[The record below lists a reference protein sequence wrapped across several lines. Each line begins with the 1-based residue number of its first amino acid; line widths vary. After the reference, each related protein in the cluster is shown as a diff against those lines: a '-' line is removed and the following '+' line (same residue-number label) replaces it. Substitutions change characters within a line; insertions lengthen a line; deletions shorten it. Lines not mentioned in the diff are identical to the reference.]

1 VSETVHA
8 SCVVVGEAGIL
19 IRGPSGSGKSAL
31 ARALIDLAHERGL
44 FARLVG
50 DDRIVLT
57 TQGGRLVA
65 RPVATIQG
73 LMEVRGQ
80 GIAQFAHE
88 GAAVVRLVVDCLT
101 QSPPRYPDDSDR
113 MVVVSRVEL
122 PHMSIREGG
131 DAAPIVLNK
140 LTFIHQQAYSTIV
153 P

>member
-1 VSETVHA
+1 VSETIHA

-50 DDRIVLT
+50 DDRIVLKQ
-57 TQGGRLVA
+57 QGGRLVA

-80 GIAQFAHE
+80 GIAQIAHE
-88 GAAVVRLVVDCLT
+88 GAAVVRLVIDCLR

-131 DAAPIVLNK
+131 DAASIVLNK
-140 LTFIHQQAYSTIV
+140 LTFMHQPAYSTIV

>member
-1 VSETVHA
+1 MSETVHA

-50 DDRIVLT
+50 DDRIVLK

-80 GIAQFAHE
+80 GIAQIAHE

-113 MVVVSRVEL
+113 MVVVSQVEL
-122 PHMSIREGG
+122 LHVSIREGQE
-131 DAAPIVLNK
+131 AASIVLNK
-140 LTFIHQQAYSTIV
+140 LTFMHQQGYYTIV

>member
-1 VSETVHA
+1 VSETIHA
-8 SCVVVGEAGIL
+8 GCVVVGEAGIL

-31 ARALIDLAHERGL
+31 VRALIDLSNGRGL

-50 DDRIVLT
+50 DDRIALK

-65 RPVATIQG
+65 RPAAAIRG

-80 GIAQFAHE
+80 GIAETAYE

-101 QSPPRYPDDSDR
+101 EFPVRYPDDSDR
-113 MVVVSRVEL
+113 MVVVARVEL
-122 PHMSIREGG
+122 PHISVRSDPE
-131 DAAPIVLNK
+131 AASIVLSA
-140 LTFIHQQAYSTIV
+140 LAFMHQPTYSTKV